1 MNALSPVEAER
12 PFIARAGMA
21 VAAAAAI
28 AFAAYLALAAFGDEW
43 RSGHDG
49 GAHALSVSGTGF
61 SGIVELLGAARPGP
75 PRIARDPFA
84 VARAPLLVVTPPVFG
99 GNLRGLLD
107 KRDDQLTLV
116 VAPKWNTVA
125 DPTHP
130 GWVRAAGLIG
140 PFAGAALSALGKSDD
155 SLFQVKVTVSGKSQ
169 KPKDETSA
177 DEAARQQAFTT
188 NVRNAH
194 PGERL
199 RWPDRDLDLPAPRKL
214 QTVASTL
221 LEPLLVT
228 RGGGIV
234 LGKLKDRPVFVLAD
248 PDLIDNQALATL
260 TGAQNAVALFD
271 QLPSGEQAVF
281 DVTLNGYERSPNL
294 LRLALTPPFLPATL
308 CLLAAALLALA
319 LAAARFGPRTAASR
333 AFAYGSRALI
343 DNAADLIA
351 QARREGRF
359 AGRYAAIVRDRILA
373 RGLVPD
379 AEFDRLAEVAARAVT
394 GADGLAAARALHR
407 WKDLHDGR

>member
-1 MNALSPVEAER
+1 MALAPSSPPDFAGQDAALVAAHARLVKGGFVQLGLPGTSDAAPKIPEWLQHLGEWLGHRPVGLRILFWAGVAALVLVVGKLVYDALSRVALDFRAKRRAVPDAGWWRPDTARARVLLAQADALAEAGRFDEAAHLLLLKSVDDIDERRPGEMRPSLTARDIARPARAAGGCRPCVRPHRGGGGDESVRRCGGGARGVEPRTRCLCGGGNTEGVGVNALSPVEAER
-12 PFIARAGMA
+12 PFIARAGIA

-140 PFAGAALSALGKSDD
+140 PFAGAALSALGKSDEP
-155 SLFQVKVTVSGKSQ
+155 LFQVKVTVSGKSQ

-177 DEAARQQAFTT
+177 DEAARQQAL
-188 NVRNAH
+188 H
-194 PGERL
+194 
-199 RWPDRDLDLPAPRKL
+199 D
-214 QTVASTL
+214 
-221 LEPLLVT
+221 
-228 RGGGIV
+228 
-234 LGKLKDRPVFVLAD
+234 
-248 PDLIDNQALATL
+248 
-260 TGAQNAVALFD
+260 
-271 QLPSGEQAVF
+271 
-281 DVTLNGYERSPNL
+281 ERS
-294 LRLALTPPFLPATL
+294 
-308 CLLAAALLALA
+308 
-319 LAAARFGPRTAASR
+319 
-333 AFAYGSRALI
+333 
-343 DNAADLIA
+343 
-351 QARREGRF
+351 
-359 AGRYAAIVRDRILA
+359 
-373 RGLVPD
+373 
-379 AEFDRLAEVAARAVT
+379 
-394 GADGLAAARALHR
+394 
-407 WKDLHDGR
+407 